1 MEPET
6 PFQDGWHL
14 RAICEHLEA
23 CFRGEIRNLV
33 INMPP
38 RHCKSLL
45 CSVFFPVW
53 TWIND
58 PSKRWLCSSY
68 SYGLATRDS
77 IRSRRIIQSEWFQMR
92 FPESCLR
99 ADQKSMGR
107 YENLAGGT
115 RISTSVLGAATGEGG
130 DFILVDDP
138 HKVLDATSENARTG
152 VINWWNQT
160 MSTRGNDPKTVV
172 RIVVGQR
179 VHFGD
184 LCGAIEEQG
193 TYEHLILPAEYEG
206 DASVTS
212 LGWKDPRTEPGEL
225 LWEDRFGR
233 EDIDQLK
240 TMLGSYAASAQLQQT
255 PVPQEGGMIKES
267 WLQRYADLPMSYDRL
282 IQSWD
287 TAFKGVPGSF
297 VCGQVWGVVGNTFYL
312 VDQERGRWS
321 FSETI
326 HAIERLT
333 ARHPDTD
340 EILIEDAANGPAIM
354 DTLKNSLHGIVGIR
368 AEGSKSARLSAV
380 SPLFEAGQVW
390 IPEESPWVQDFIGE
404 ILQFPF
410 GRNDDQVD
418 ACSQALRRLKKRSN
432 TAILTPRK
440 RLVR

>member
-287 TAFKGVPGSF
+287 TAFLKTQRS
-297 VCGQVWGVVGNTFYL
+297 
-312 VDQERGRWS
+312 D
-321 FSETI
+321 FS
-326 HAIERLT
+326 
-333 ARHPDTD
+333 
-340 EILIEDAANGPAIM
+340 ANGPAIM